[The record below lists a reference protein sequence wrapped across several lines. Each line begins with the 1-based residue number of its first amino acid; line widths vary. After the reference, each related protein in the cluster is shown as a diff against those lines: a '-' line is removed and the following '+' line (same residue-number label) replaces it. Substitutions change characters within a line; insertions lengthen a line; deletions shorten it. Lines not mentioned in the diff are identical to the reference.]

1 MGAWGHDYFDNDGA
15 QDLLCALR
23 CALRASVEKD
33 LRKIICRK
41 GFDSTY
47 YEEVIAASALIAQ
60 QGDTCGVS
68 FLPVTSTLFSANSF
82 TNRFFDLVQ
91 PAIEKLQKICADTDW
106 LAQWNSSP
114 AKHHAV
120 EALWHRLM
128 YMQEERT
135 ERAKRAKTAKTL
147 RRKKKEKKK

>member
-1 MGAWGHDYFDNDGA
+1 MGAWGHDYFDSDGA
-15 QDLLCALR
+15 QDLL

-68 FLPVTSTLFSANSF
+68 FPPVTSTLY
-82 TNRFFDLVQ
+82 RFFDLVQ

-135 ERAKRAKTAKTL
+135 ERAKRAKTEQSALRRVPKTL